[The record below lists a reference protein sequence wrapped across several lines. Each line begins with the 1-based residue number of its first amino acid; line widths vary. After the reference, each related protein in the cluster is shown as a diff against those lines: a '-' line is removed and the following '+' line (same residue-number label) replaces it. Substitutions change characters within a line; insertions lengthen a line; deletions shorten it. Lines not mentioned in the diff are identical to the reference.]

1 MIVAL
6 TFCVGKRLRS
16 MTLYPLLMQPALHT
30 KPWGGRRLERIL
42 GKSLPTSEPY
52 GESWELHDTA
62 TIASG
67 PLAARTLGDVLR
79 EYGHDLVGPDNDP
92 SVGFPLL
99 AKFLDTAE
107 WLSVQ
112 VHPND
117 EQARAL
123 EGEPRGK
130 SEAWYILA
138 ADLGAQLIVGVQPG
152 TPPEALA
159 QAIRDTTLQQLLV
172 YIPVQ
177 PGDVLPVTPGTIHA
191 LGPGLLIY
199 EIQQSSDLTYRL
211 YDWGRMGLDGK
222 PRPLHIEKSLAV
234 ANLATLPPIKH
245 TAGNPM
251 PVVDIVQSEY
261 FTTLLH
267 QMNPRNGTRI
277 SLDTQ
282 GRQFHILTCIEGQAT
297 IEARDAQL
305 DLQTGQTALIPACQG
320 RYALSGT
327 ARVLRSF
334 QPGTTP

>member
-1 MIVAL
+1 
-6 TFCVGKRLRS
+6 
-16 MTLYPLLMQPALHT
+16 LH
-30 KPWGGRRLERIL
+30 
-42 GKSLPTSEPY
+42 KSLSTDEPY

-62 TIASG
+62 TIANG
-67 PLAARTLGDVLR
+67 PLAGRRLGDLLR
-79 EYGHDLVGPDNDP
+79 EYTHDLVGPDNDP
-92 SVGFPLL
+92 AVGFPLL
-99 AKFLDTAE
+99 AKFLDAAE
-107 WLSVQ
+107 WLSIQ

-117 EQARAL
+117 EQAHEL

-138 ADLGAQLIVGVQPG
+138 TDTNAQLIMGVQPG
-152 TPPEALA
+152 TPPDILA
-159 QAIRDTTLQQLLV
+159 QAIRDNTLERLLV
-172 YIPVQ
+172 YTNVQ

-234 ANLATLPPIKH
+234 ANLDAVPPIHH
-245 TAGNPM
+245 TAGNNM
-251 PVVDIVQSEY
+251 PIVDIVQSPY

-267 QMNPRNGTRI
+267 QMNPRNGRRI
-277 SLDTQ
+277 SLDSQ

-297 IEARDAQL
+297 IEAGAEQV
-305 DLQTGQTALIPACQG
+305 DLQIGQTALIPACHG
-320 RYALSGT
+320 RYTLSGT

-334 QPGTTP
+334 QP